1 MNRTIHCFRLL
12 ALHKCFLQL
21 FGILWC
27 ENGCLH
33 CFLCRSLSC
42 CFSGCSCLLCR
53 CFLCR
58 SLLSRR
64 SCFGFSRCLY
74 FLCWFCF
81 YLYFCFFG
89 ICVCCTQDAV
99 LTYLH
104 DSLPPLPTLYIL
116 LHFCWISCILQPGCC
131 YPETI
136 PQNCLHG
143 SHAQIHKYS
152 PADAMFPLSV

>member
-89 ICVCCTQDAV
+89 ICVCCTQV
-99 LTYLH
+99 CCPYLLTRFITSSANSVYSFALR
-104 DSLPPLPTLYIL
+104 
-116 LHFCWISCILQPGCC
+116 WISCILTTGM
-131 YPETI
+131 
-136 PQNCLHG
+136 L
-143 SHAQIHKYS
+143 
-152 PADAMFPLSV
+152 LS